1 MLRQVFLNAVKSSR
15 AAKVGEDVAN
25 SGSDELKSAAGNLR
39 NTVEKT
45 GDGSD
50 EQLRDEAEHGGG
62 VEADIELAVL
72 DRRKVQC
79 VEASIASVTTE
90 ENGVLAVHGDDGVG
104 LVDQAVGDH
113 ARLEALG
120 DRLVAA
126 VLPGA
131 VGLLVGA
138 EEGGDGLGVD
148 HVVFLAVGV
157 QVRHESGVSVQQKAG
172 RAEEEVGVLSL
183 WRKSV

>member
-50 EQLRDEAEHGGG
+50 EQLRDEAENGGG
-62 VEADIELAVL
+62 VEANIELAVL
-72 DRRKVQC
+72 NRRKVQC

-90 ENGVLAVHGDDGVG
+90 ENGVLAIHGDNGVG
-104 LVDQAVGDH
+104 LVN
-113 ARLEALG
+113 
-120 DRLVAA
+120 
-126 VLPGA
+126 
-131 VGLLVGA
+131 
-138 EEGGDGLGVD
+138 
-148 HVVFLAVGV
+148 
-157 QVRHESGVSVQQKAG
+157 
-172 RAEEEVGVLSL
+172 
-183 WRKSV
+183 